1 MEGTMIGQFED
12 LEELLHAG
20 QRLKEKGCR
29 ISTLSPVSLH
39 EEIEPIMAEKK
50 NPIRYFTFIGAFT
63 GFFFGICLTLGSSM
77 LYPLPRGGRPIFFI
91 PPVVVLSY
99 ETTILFGVLGTLAG
113 FFLFSGL
120 PSFKKKPCL
129 PDAMEGSFGLVA
141 ELSGKNREEIHK
153 IMDEAGAVKVIW
165 YEN

>member
-1 MEGTMIGQFED
+1 MNGTVIGQFED
-12 LEELLHAG
+12 LEKLLYAA
-20 QRLKEKGCR
+20 QRLKERGYQS
-29 ISTLSPVSLH
+29 STLSPVSLH
-39 EEIEPIMAEKK
+39 EEIEPMMAEKK
-50 NPIRYFTFIGAFT
+50 NPIKYFTFIGAFT
-63 GFFFGICLTLGSSM
+63 GFFFGIILTLGSSM

-120 PSFKKKPCL
+120 PSFKKKPYL
-129 PDAMEGSFGLVA
+129 PDAMEGSFGLVV
-141 ELSGKNREEIHK
+141 ENSENNREEIHK
-153 IMDEAGAVKVIW
+153 IMEETGAEKVIW